1 MQNSNRGVF
10 RLITTIAATL
20 AATVAGAVDITSGDW
35 KFSVDGNIN
44 VHYIYSSC
52 ESANSAQAIVT
63 VGGACTG
70 TAIAHGGSP
79 ESTL

>member
-20 AATVAGAVDITSGDW
+20 AATAAGAVDITSGDW

-44 VHYIYSSC
+44 DSTFGQVV
-52 ESANSAQAIVT
+52 SAAAPRLLQAGVKFT
-63 VGGACTG
+63 F
-70 TAIAHGGSP
+70 
-79 ESTL
+79 